1 MRIDGRYVVTI
12 IAIAIAYYTA
22 GRFGQSLAFTE
33 PGITALWPPTG
44 IALAAL
50 ILWGYRVW
58 PGIFIG
64 ALITN
69 ALSNHALV
77 FPALISVGNVLGPV
91 LTRFALGRFGFDKA
105 FASMRDV
112 VTLIAFGVLGMVV
125 TASNGVAMLGFAGAI
140 PWSKYGTTWKTWWF
154 GDVMGVIVF
163 APLILGWAARPQ
175 LHWSR
180 SRVVEFGASFG
191 GLVLVS
197 MIALAGQFF
206 ELTTSDQLE
215 YAIFPFI
222 IWVSLRFEIR
232 EITTAISLMTGF
244 AAWGATH
251 DRGPFMAETLDQRLI
266 LLQMFIAIA
275 SVTGYTLSAISGER
289 TRARAA
295 LQHARDELEVRVQQR
310 TEELAETNAMLAQR
324 NEEVE
329 AFVYIVS
336 HDLRVPLVNLQGFS
350 KELERSC
357 RDLENILQATPL
369 PENNEKVR
377 AIIKDDIADALRY
390 ISASTVKFQR
400 LIDALLLLSRTGKQ
414 ELRYET
420 IDVRGVVDTTILS
433 LHQSIE
439 SSGAEI
445 AVDPLP
451 PVAGDVTAIGQVF
464 ANLISNALKYLQP
477 GRPGRIRIA
486 GESQGEDVH
495 YEVSDNGAGIP
506 ASSQRRLFQVFQRFH
521 PELAPGEGMGLA
533 IVKRV
538 VERHGGKVWANS
550 QEGVG
555 TTFHVTLPASIAKRK
570 DSHAASHDRH
580 GG

>member
-1 MRIDGRYVVTI
+1 MRIDGRYVARLV
-12 IAIAIAYYTA
+12 AIAIAYYVA
-22 GRFGQSLAFTE
+22 GRFGQSLSFTATQ
-33 PGITALWPPTG
+33 ITALWPPTG
-44 IALAAL
+44 ISVAAL

-58 PGIFIG
+58 PGIFLG
-64 ALITN
+64 ALVTN
-69 ALSNHALV
+69 ALSNHALIV
-77 FPALISVGNVLGPV
+77 SAVISVGNVLGPV
-91 LTRFALGRFGFDKA
+91 ITRFGLGRVGFNKT
-105 FASMRDV
+105 FASTRDV
-112 VTLIAFGVLGMVV
+112 FSLIVFGVLGMVV
-125 TASNGVAMLGFAGAI
+125 TASNGVAMLGFNGNI
-140 PWSKYGTTWKTWWF
+140 PWSQYGTVWKTWWF

-175 LHWSR
+175 LYWSR
-180 SRVVEFGASFG
+180 SRLVELYGSFA

-197 MIALAGQFF
+197 MIALAGEFF
-206 ELTTSDQLE
+206 ESATPYQLQ
-215 YAIFPFI
+215 YAVFPFI

-232 EITTAISLMTGF
+232 EITTAILLLTGF
-244 AAWGATH
+244 AVWGATH
-251 DRGPFMAETLDQRLI
+251 DRGPFMSGNLDQRLI

-275 SVTGYTLSAISGER
+275 SVTGYILSGISGER

-357 RDLENILQATPL
+357 RDLESVLQTTPF
-369 PENNEKVR
+369 PESTEKIR

-420 IDVRGVVDTTILS
+420 IDVRGIVDTTILS
-433 LHQSIE
+433 LRQSIDH
-439 SSGAEI
+439 SSAEVV
-445 AVDPLP
+445 VDPLP
-451 PVAGDVTAIGQVF
+451 PVVGDVTAIGQVF
-464 ANLISNALKYLQP
+464 ANLIANALKYLKP
-477 GRPGRIRIA
+477 GRPGRIRIT
-486 GESQGEDVH
+486 GESRGGDVH
-495 YEVSDNGAGIP
+495 YQVNDNGAGIP

-533 IVKRV
+533 IVKRI
-538 VERHGGKVWANS
+538 VERHGGKVWAES

-555 TTFHVTLPASIAKRK
+555 TNFHVTLPASIAKRK
-570 DSHAASHDRH
+570 E
-580 GG
+580 